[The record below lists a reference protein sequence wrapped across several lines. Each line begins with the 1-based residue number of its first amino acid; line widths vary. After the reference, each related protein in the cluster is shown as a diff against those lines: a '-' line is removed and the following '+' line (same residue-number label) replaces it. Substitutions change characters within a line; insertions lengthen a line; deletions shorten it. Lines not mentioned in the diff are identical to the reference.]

1 VLGIHDLSL
10 EVPQKKQRSL
20 SSWVVWMLELEKED
34 IVEMTEEY
42 AARGRIKSGSIPAY
56 CILKEGIKWS
66 PAHDTEE

>member
-1 VLGIHDLSL
+1 
-10 EVPQKKQRSL
+10 
-20 SSWVVWMLELEKED
+20 MLELEKED